1 MVKKQDA
8 PPSGGTRR
16 RLSLDQIVA
25 ATVGLIDERGIAAA
39 SMRTVARELQ
49 VQAMTLY
56 RYVENREDL
65 FDEVVDHIVGELDN
79 DTDMN
84 RPIGEAGWRSYLANL
99 AWGVR
104 RYARAHPHAFPLVAT
119 RPPAAPWV
127 NPPLRS
133 LRWIEMM
140 LKNLSEAGFTDEQV
154 LFTYRSFN
162 SFLLGHLLLETSA
175 MVIDDPKPGDGSFQA
190 GDDSGAH
197 DPVDPADPIPGSIS
211 PTRTTAKREEI
222 AEAGGEDDGTLI
234 GVDAEDYPVIH
245 RLREGLTEN
254 RFEQEFS
261 AGLDILLDRI
271 ESELLQTG

>member
-1 MVKKQDA
+1 MQKLDA
-8 PPSGGTRR
+8 APARTSRR
-16 RLSLDQIVA
+16 RLSLDQIVSETIA
-25 ATVGLIDERGIAAA
+25 LIDEQGIASA
-39 SMRTVARELQ
+39 SMRTVAGRLH

-56 RYVENREDL
+56 RYVHNREDL
-65 FDEVVDHIVGELDN
+65 FDAVVDHIVGELD
-79 DTDMN
+79 DDDD
-84 RPIGEAGWRSYLANL
+84 IQQDAGDGEWRSYLTDL

-119 RPPAAPWV
+119 RPPDAPWI

-133 LRWIEMM
+133 LRWIETV
-140 LKNLSEAGFTDEQV
+140 LNNLLEAGFTDEQV

-175 MVIDDPKPGDGSFQA
+175 MVIDDPKPGDGSFQT

-211 PTRTTAKREEI
+211 PTRTTATREEI
-222 AEAGGEDDGTLI
+222 ADADSSSELL
-234 GVDAEDYPVIH
+234 GVDAADFPVIH
-245 RLREGLTEN
+245 RLREGLTED
-254 RFEQEFS
+254 RFEQEFG

-271 ESELLQTG
+271 EKELHHPG